1 MKRSVGDWCDEA
13 DERRTLLCILFVQVT
28 DQEKRWVR
36 WVRGVVYMMKSRGGG
51 GGVYRKVVVRG
62 HVGGTRR
69 AADVCCRQRFL
80 LVPAPR
86 RLRVVNQRQRTPG
99 SQSSRQQQR
108 YSGAARPHTAGHAT
122 LSLAGGQSVCS
133 TRCRVRARR
142 RRSAG
147 VDRKFVNRW
156 VVSVVRVT
164 ASRGK

>member
-108 YSGAARPHTAGHAT
+108 YTAARRGAATHRGACDA
-122 LSLAGGQSVCS
+122 V
-133 TRCRVRARR
+133 ARR
-142 RRSAG
+142 RSVSLFHTLSRARASPPQRGRRS
-147 VDRKFVNRW
+147 KIC
-156 VVSVVRVT
+156 
-164 ASRGK
+164 K